1 VRDLCLVKIIAHLT
15 KRRFLAAVALAVAA
29 WLPLGSPAAEPAKK
43 GKLTHIGLI
52 WLKNP
57 GNAADRQRLIGAL
70 RQFAREIPEVQSLSV
85 GQPHLSDSKLVDS
98 TFDVC
103 FTMQFDDQAA
113 MDRYSRNPVHQKAA
127 QELFLPLSQKLLFH
141 DFISE

>member
-1 VRDLCLVKIIAHLT
+1 MKTKPHLIPRFFLTAIAVL
-15 KRRFLAAVALAVAA
+15 ALAFFLNRTSAVESA
-29 WLPLGSPAAEPAKK
+29 GN
-43 GKLTHIGLI
+43 GKLTHVGLV

-57 GNAADRQRLIGAL
+57 GNAPERQRLIDAL
-70 RQFAREIPEVQSLSV
+70 HRFAREIPEVRSLSV
-85 GQPHLSDSKLVDS
+85 GQPHASASKLVDS

-113 MDRYSRNPVHQKAA
+113 LDRYSKNPVHQKAA
-127 QELFLPLSQKLLFH
+127 EEAFLPLSQKIVFY